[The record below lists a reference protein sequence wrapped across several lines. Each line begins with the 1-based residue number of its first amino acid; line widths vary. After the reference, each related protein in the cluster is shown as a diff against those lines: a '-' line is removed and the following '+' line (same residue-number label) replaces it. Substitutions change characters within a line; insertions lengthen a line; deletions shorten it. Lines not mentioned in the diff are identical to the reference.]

1 MKMDPE
7 SVEEI
12 KAKRRKR
19 PRAQGAVWR
28 KLDNTAK
35 LMAAVSGEDLSN
47 VFRICPVL
55 KKPVRPELLEQALS
69 EVLEE
74 FPMFRVRLRRGFFWN
89 YFETNNREPMVEEEN
104 TFPCKYI
111 DPHGSSHYLFR
122 VSYYKNRINLEVF
135 HALTDGMGAIQFAK
149 RLTVRYLELEL
160 ELESELESKL
170 NAGPAEETEIAESKE
185 EAETAKIEEY
195 TGTLENDGMAERTET
210 SGTDGVGWD
219 ARSSGGGKHSG
230 DRIETASEAEAGDG
244 KVSVETA
251 EAEKVKEKETVKEK
265 AKEKTDKELY
275 VDGYLKH
282 YKKREKNQ
290 EHRRYGTE
298 RAMTV
303 VGERLPL
310 DSQNIVHGYVDLK
323 AVKCLCRAE
332 GVSVTKYVAG
342 LLIWSLIC
350 VYGKGKEL
358 EHPAALNLPI
368 NLRNFFDSETMAN
381 FFAVTNISW
390 QDRKR
395 PESFEAVLQEAG
407 RQMDEKIVRKRLE
420 ETISYNVSNEKKWYV
435 RIVPLII
442 KNMVMNNI
450 FVKSSRAYTM
460 TFSNLGPVSLDPEWD
475 EKLEHF
481 NVFIGVSGRQ
491 PLKCTLVAFKEQLCV
506 TFDSVMDDTALSDFF
521 FKFLEDRGVAVELES
536 NGVTDQIHDRGTYP
550 QVSYDEKQTKKLLGL
565 FYLALLT
572 AAVVIGAVNLAT
584 YEYGRSWWSLIAVG
598 GIAYAALTV
607 RYSIMRRSSIAG
619 ILLVQSLGA
628 HLLLILIDLMTGFH
642 GWSFNYAIPS
652 LILFDVIAIVFL
664 IVVNRLNW
672 QSYFMYQ
679 IAITIFSFIPLI
691 LWAAGLVTKPL
702 MAVITTSLSVAVL
715 IVTIILGDRSVKKE
729 LKRRFHF

>member
-1 MKMDPE
+1 MKKEPE
-7 SVEEI
+7 RVKVT
-12 KAKRRKR
+12 KAKRRNR

-55 KKPVRPELLEQALS
+55 KKPVQPELLERALT

-89 YFETNNREPMVEEEN
+89 YFETNNREPLVEEES

-149 RLTVRYLELEL
+149 RLTVRYLELDADNEERVECGEYQEAAKTADNKVSSDAEGTGSVLSDEKPKQSGAGDETAL
-160 ELESELESKL
+160 ETAAGTGKVPAKESES
-170 NAGPAEETEIAESKE
+170 
-185 EAETAKIEEY
+185 
-195 TGTLENDGMAERTET
+195 
-210 SGTDGVGWD
+210 
-219 ARSSGGGKHSG
+219 
-230 DRIETASEAEAGDG
+230 
-244 KVSVETA
+244 
-251 EAEKVKEKETVKEK
+251 
-265 AKEKTDKELY
+265 
-275 VDGYLKH
+275 DGYLKH

-290 EHRRYGTE
+290 KHQRYGTE
-298 RAMTV
+298 RAMSV

-332 GVSVTKYVAG
+332 GVSVTKYMAA
-342 LLIWSLIC
+342 LMLWSLIC
-350 VYGKGKEL
+350 VYGKGTEL
-358 EHPAALNLPI
+358 ERPAALNLPI

-390 QDRKR
+390 PDRQR
-395 PESFEAVLQEAG
+395 PESFEAVLREAG
-407 RQMDEKIVRKRLE
+407 RQMDEKIVKSRLE

-435 RIVPLII
+435 RIVPLFI
-442 KNMVMNNI
+442 KNMAMNHI
-450 FVKSSRAYTM
+450 FAKSSRAYTM
-460 TFSNLGPVSLDPEWD
+460 TFSNLGPVVLEPEWE

-481 NVFIGVSGRQ
+481 NVFIGVSRRQ
-491 PLKCTLVAFKEQLCV
+491 PLKCTLAAFKDQLCF
-506 TFDSVMDDTALSDFF
+506 TFDSVMNDTAFTDFF
-521 FKFLEDRGVAVELES
+521 FKFLQDRGVAVELES
-536 NGVTDQIHDRGTYP
+536 NGVTDRVHDRGTYP
-550 QVSYDEKQTKKLLGL
+550 QVSYDEGQTKKLLGL

-572 AAVVIGAVNLAT
+572 AAIVIGAVNLAT
-584 YEYGRSWWSLIAVG
+584 YEYGKSWWSLIAVG
-598 GIAYAALTV
+598 GIAYAAMTV
-607 RYSIMRRSSIAG
+607 RYSIMRRSSISG

-679 IAITIFSFIPLI
+679 IVITIFSFIPLI